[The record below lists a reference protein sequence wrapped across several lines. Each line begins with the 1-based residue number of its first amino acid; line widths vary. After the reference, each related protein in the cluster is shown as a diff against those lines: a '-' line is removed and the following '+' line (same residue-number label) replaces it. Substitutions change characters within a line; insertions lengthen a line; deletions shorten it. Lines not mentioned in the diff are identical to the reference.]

1 MKKQLTNLG
10 AVIHFQYTGVY
21 IYRVRVR
28 VIYNQ
33 FIYLTKI
40 PRR

>member
-21 IYRVRVR
+21 IY
-28 VIYNQ
+28 IGLGLGLY
-33 FIYLTKI
+33 ITSSYI
-40 PRR
+40 